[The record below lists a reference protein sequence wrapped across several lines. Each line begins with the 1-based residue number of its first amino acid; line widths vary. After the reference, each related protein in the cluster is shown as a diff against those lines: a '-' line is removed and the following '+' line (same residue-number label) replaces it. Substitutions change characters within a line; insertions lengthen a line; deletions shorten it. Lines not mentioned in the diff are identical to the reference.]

1 MSKNVLVVT
10 YWSLKD
16 ALIQSYTLP
25 YVEIIRK
32 NLNAGEK
39 IFVFTIEQ
47 NHFKVEKEDW
57 KQLKR
62 KYKEEKNIILLRTK
76 YHKFG
81 LVAIFSI
88 LLSILKLAWI
98 CLFNKIGCIHTWC
111 TPAGGLG
118 YILSVITGKKLIL
131 DSFEPHAELMLE
143 TNTWKKSS
151 LAYKLLKW
159 LEKKQA
165 QRASAIITTT
175 ATMVEFSR
183 KNYKLKTQK
192 LFIKPACVDLNL
204 FKTQENNTLKGSLD
218 LLGNRVMVYAG
229 KIGGIYLEDELFL
242 FVKTAYDFWNKKF
255 KFLML
260 TSIDKL
266 TIDAF
271 VRKHNIPDNIV
282 VSLFVPFTEIP
293 KYLSLADFAINTM
306 KPVPSRKYSAPI
318 KDGEYWAMGLPIVI
332 TKNISDDSDII
343 EKHDAGYV
351 LSDFSQDEFICA
363 CNKIEIL
370 LQEPLIKERVRDLAL
385 KYRKFTIAENIY
397 KELYYEK

>member
-10 YWSLKD
+10 YWSFKD

-39 IFVFTIEQ
+39 IFLFTIEQ

-88 LLSILKLAWI
+88 LLSVLKLAWI
-98 CLFNKIGCIHTWC
+98 CLFNKIGYIHTWC

-192 LFIKPACVDLNL
+192 LYIKPACVDLNL
-204 FKTQENNTLKGSLD
+204 FKIQDNNTLKVSLG
-218 LLGNRVMVYAG
+218 LNGNMVMVYAG

-242 FVKTAYDFWNKKF
+242 FVKTAYEFWNKKF

-271 VRKHNIPDNIV
+271 VRKHNISDNVV
-282 VSLFVPFTEIP
+282 VSLFVPFAEIP
-293 KYLSLADFAINTM
+293 KYLSLADFAINSM

-343 EKHDAGYV
+343 EKHNAGYV
-351 LSDFSQDEFICA
+351 LSDFSNDEFIHA
-363 CNKIEIL
+363 CKKIEIL

-385 KYRKFTIAENIY
+385 KYREFTIAENIY